1 MTDFAH
7 YPSLQDRAVLITGGG
22 SGIGA
27 ALVEHFVR
35 QGSRVV
41 FCDIDADSSRA
52 LAERLAGEGL
62 AAPAFLP
69 CDLRDIDAL
78 RAMVR
83 AAEAAV
89 GPIRVLVN
97 NAGHDQRHS
106 IDEVTPDY
114 WDDRLAVNL
123 KHQFFAVQAV
133 RPAMREAGGGSVIN
147 FGSISWRA
155 GMGGMPAYTT
165 AKAAIE
171 GLTRSLARD
180 LGAEGIRV
188 NCVLPGAVR
197 TERQVKLWYTP
208 EYVERIMAAQ
218 CLKGFVE
225 PDDIARMVAF
235 LASDDARMCTSQMY
249 VVDGGWI

>member
-1 MTDFAH
+1 MTETTL
-7 YPSLQDRAVLITGGG
+7 YPSLHDRAVLITGGG

-27 ALVEHFVR
+27 ALVEHFAR
-35 QGSRVV
+35 QRSRIA
-41 FCDIDADSSRA
+41 FCDIDAESSRA
-52 LAERLAGEGL
+52 LVERLAGEGL

-97 NAGHDQRHS
+97 NAGHDQRHA

-114 WDDRLAVNL
+114 WDERLAVNL
-123 KHQFFAVQAV
+123 KHQFFAAQAV
-133 RPAMREAGGGSVIN
+133 RAGMRGAGGGSIVN
-147 FGSISWRA
+147 FGSISWHA

-208 EYVERIMAAQ
+208 DYVQKIMDAQ
-218 CLKGFVE
+218 CIKAFVE
-225 PDDIARMVAF
+225 PIDIARMVAF
-235 LASDDARMCTSQMY
+235 LASDDARMCTSQNY

>member
-1 MTDFAH
+1 MTETTL
-7 YPSLQDRAVLITGGG
+7 YSSLQDRAVLITGGG

-27 ALVEHFVR
+27 ALVEHFAR
-35 QGSRVV
+35 QYSRVV
-41 FCDIDADSSRA
+41 FCDIDTDSSRA
-52 LAERLAGEGL
+52 LVELLKEDGL
-62 AAPAFLP
+62 AAPTFLP

-83 AAEAAV
+83 AAVSAV

-114 WDDRLAVNL
+114 WDERLAVNL
-123 KHQFFAVQAV
+123 KHQFFTVQAV
-133 RPAMREAGGGSVIN
+133 RAAMRDAGGGSVIN

-180 LGAEGIRV
+180 LGPEGIRV
-188 NCVLPGAVR
+188 NCVLPGAVK

-208 EYVERIMAAQ
+208 DYIQKVMDAQ
-218 CLKGFVE
+218 CIKAFVE
-225 PDDIARMVAF
+225 PIDIARMVAF
-235 LASDDARMCTSQMY
+235 LASDDARMCTSQTY

>member
-1 MTDFAH
+1 MTEITL
-7 YPSLQDRAVLITGGG
+7 YPSLRGRAVLITGGG

-27 ALVEHFVR
+27 VLVEHFVR
-35 QGSRVV
+35 QGSRVA
-41 FCDIDADSSRA
+41 FCDIDAESSRA
-52 LAERLAGEGL
+52 LVYRLAGAGL
-62 AAPAFLP
+62 AAPGFLP

-83 AAEAAV
+83 AAEAAI

-97 NAGHDQRHS
+97 NAGHDQRHA

-114 WDDRLAVNL
+114 WDERLAVNL
-123 KHQFFAVQAV
+123 KHQFFAAQAV
-133 RPAMREAGGGSVIN
+133 RAGMRDAGGGSIVN

-155 GMGGMPAYTT
+155 GLGGMPAYTT

-197 TERQVKLWYTP
+197 TERQVELWYTP
-208 EYVERIMAAQ
+208 EYVQKFMDAQ
-218 CLKGFVE
+218 CIKAFVE
-225 PDDIARMVAF
+225 PIDIARMVAF
-235 LASDDARMCTSQMY
+235 LASDDARMCTSQNY

>member
-1 MTDFAH
+1 MIDFAL

-27 ALVEHFVR
+27 ALVEHFAR
-35 QGSRVV
+35 QNSRVA

-52 LAERLAGEGL
+52 LVERLVGEGL
-62 AAPAFLP
+62 SAPAFLP

-78 RAMVR
+78 RAMAR
-83 AAEAAV
+83 AAEAAI

-97 NAGHDQRHS
+97 NAGHDQRHG
-106 IDEVTPDY
+106 IDEVTPEY

-123 KHQFFAVQAV
+123 KHQFFMVQAV
-133 RPAMREAGGGSVIN
+133 RPGMRDAGGGSVIN

-180 LGAEGIRV
+180 LGSEGIRV

-249 VVDGGWI
+249 VVDAGWI

>member
-1 MTDFAH
+1 MTDFAL

-35 QGSRVV
+35 QKSRVV
-41 FCDIDADSSRA
+41 FCDIDAESSRA
-52 LAERLAGEGL
+52 LVDRLAGEGL

-97 NAGHDQRHS
+97 NAGHDQRHG
-106 IDEVTPDY
+106 IDEVTPEY

-123 KHQFFAVQAV
+123 KHQFFMVQAV
-133 RPAMREAGGGSVIN
+133 RPGMRDAGGGSVIN

-180 LGAEGIRV
+180 LGGEGIRV

-208 EYVERIMAAQ
+208 EYVERIMASQ

-249 VVDGGWI
+249 VVDAGWI